1 MSKELSGKKILLGV
15 TGGIAAYKA
24 AELARRLKKAG
35 ADVRVILTA
44 HGAKFVT
51 PLTFQALTQNPV
63 STDLFESELVGPPF
77 GRDLRGQ
84 EQQIGHIDLADWADA
99 LVIAPATANVIA
111 RLAAGLADDLL
122 ATVALAT
129 QGRLVIAPAMN
140 VHMWRH
146 PAVRRNLA
154 TLREAGAL
162 VIDPGEGEMA
172 CGHVGE
178 GRLAELEDLL
188 DGVSRGLTPQ
198 DLAGVGVLVTAGPTA
213 EPIDPVRVLSNR
225 SSGKMGFAIASAAWR
240 HGADVTLVHGPVSGS
255 LHAPRGL
262 ARVAVE
268 TAREMRRAVLD
279 AAPKAAVVIM
289 AAAVADY
296 RPRHAAPRKIKKG
309 KESLAIDLARTDD
322 ILSELGRAKGSRLLV
337 GFAAE
342 TDRVVENAREKL
354 DRKNLDVVVANDVT
368 AKGAGFG
375 SDTNRITILDR
386 EGGEESLPLL
396 PKDEA
401 AEALIGRVVRRLA
414 PPLPGRGPAASR
426 GRRGA

>member
-1 MSKELSGKKILLGV
+1 MPQGLSGKKILLGV

-24 AELARRLKKAG
+24 ADLARRLKKAG

-44 HGAKFVT
+44 NGAKFVT

-63 STDLFESELVGPPF
+63 SMELLDP
-77 GRDLRGQ
+77 GQ
-84 EQQIGHIDLADWADA
+84 EQQIGHIDLADWAEA
-99 LVIAPATANVIA
+99 FVIAPATANVIA

-129 QGRLVIAPAMN
+129 GARVVIAPAMN

-154 TLREAGAL
+154 TLREGGAL
-162 VIDPGEGEMA
+162 VIEPGEGEMA

-178 GRLAELEDLL
+178 GRLAEVDDLL
-188 DGVSRGLTPQ
+188 DGVSRALTPQ

-240 HGADVTLVHGPVSGS
+240 HGADVTLVHGPVSGA

-268 TAREMRRAVLD
+268 TAREMRRAVLE

-296 RPRHAAPRKIKKG
+296 RPRQAAAKKIKKG
-309 KESLAIDLARTDD
+309 KERLAIELARTDD

-342 TDRVVENAREKL
+342 TDRVIENAREKL

-368 AKGAGFG
+368 AEGAGFG

-386 EGGEESLPLL
+386 EGGEETLPLL
-396 PKDEA
+396 AKDEA

-414 PPLPGRGPAASR
+414 PPQPGGGPAVSR